1 MVFRNITA
9 SVKPA
14 RTRYDP
20 VPDKYW
26 QFIEECWC
34 TDPQHRPSTERVVQ
48 MVRDEFE
55 LIRASADS

>member
-1 MVFRNITA
+1 MVYRNITT
-9 SVKPA
+9 SVKPT

-26 QFIEECWC
+26 QFIEECWR

-55 LIRASADS
+55 LIRASADG